1 MKSQIEKHLITNP
14 SFFKWGEARLANK
27 YNCSIKT
34 IRSIVRKLESER
46 QKYLR
51 SL

>member
-14 SFFKWGEARLANK
+14 SFFKWGEARLAK